1 MVNNNDRKG
10 QNMDTNVVNSLT
22 SAAADV
28 AGDLPTIIAAAIA
41 IFILLWGVG
50 LLKRGLKVG
59 AR

>member
-1 MVNNNDRKG
+1 
-10 QNMDTNVVNSLT
+10 MDTNVVNSLT
-22 SAAADV
+22 SAASDV